1 MRACRL
7 PSQGYL
13 KGNGLLHDQK
23 SSSVPWCR
31 AGPKILLLKYPQNEP
46 ISFLK
51 SLVSFRQRLSS
62 KKVPQLDSHELLLL
76 MIEVDR
82 HSLRRQSSSFP
93 FQISFRHSRIKL
105 PRQLCPIQ
113 CMAQYLEVFGHGRE
127 LLLLAQNVGVEN
139 RSAIKPKTGHVPIVR
154 GGIHPR
160 FARIKVQG

>member
-1 MRACRL
+1 MNRFLSLNHSYRL
-7 PSQGYL
+7 DNDSALSCGT
-13 KGNGLLHDQK
+13 NGCFIM
-23 SSSVPWCR
+23 V
-31 AGPKILLLKYPQNEP
+31 
-46 ISFLK
+46 
-51 SLVSFRQRLSS
+51 SLVSP